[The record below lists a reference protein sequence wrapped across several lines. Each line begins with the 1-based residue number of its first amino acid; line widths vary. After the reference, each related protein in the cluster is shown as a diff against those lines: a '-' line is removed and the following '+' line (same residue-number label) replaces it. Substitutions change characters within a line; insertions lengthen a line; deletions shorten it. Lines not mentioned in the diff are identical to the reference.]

1 MATNTDILAA
11 YSLDESVYFRVAANG
26 DVRPSGGL
34 VLPTGEDLDSDRLAM
49 AAITVAGGTSGATAG
64 TMTIQLN
71 RTDEATAVGRPLQA
85 MVIVSETQ
93 YAPGTVAISDTVTFG
108 TATAGTKVAAGS
120 GWCLFETTS
129 AGVFTCPPSNSA
141 DETVY
146 FRVVS
151 LGAVAGASDPT
162 DAAIIVGSA
171 EAAATWA
178 A

>member
-1 MATNTDILAA
+1 MATESDIIAA
-11 YSLDESVYFRVAANG
+11 YGPNESPYFRVDSSG
-26 DVRPSGGL
+26 ILRVSGGI
-34 VLPTGEDLDSDRLAM
+34 VLPDGTEISSDRFAM
-49 AAITVAGGTSGATAG
+49 ADLTVVGGSSGATAG

-71 RTDEATAVGRPLQA
+71 RIDESTAVGRALQA
-85 MVIVSETQ
+85 MVLVSETQ

-108 TATAGTKVAAGS
+108 TATVGTKVAAGT
-120 GWCLFETTS
+120 GWCLFETS
-129 AGVFTCPPSNSA
+129 AAGVFTCPPSNSA

-162 DAAIIVGSA
+162 DAAIIVGSE